1 MSRIEFSRISKSF
14 GKVRAINDLS
24 LVVEEKE
31 FLTVLGP
38 SGCGKT
44 TTLRCLAGLEM
55 PDSGEITIGGK
66 PVFSASS
73 GIDVAPR
80 DRRVGL
86 VFQNY
91 ALYPHMTVA
100 RNVSFGLRN
109 QRVPRAE
116 IADRV
121 AEVLDMV
128 GLTGLEDRLPREL
141 SGGQQQ
147 RVAVAR
153 MVVSRPRIFLFDE
166 PLSNLDVKLRVT
178 LRTELRRLHAR
189 LGVTSIYVTHD
200 QQEAMSLSDRI
211 VVMNKGGIEQ
221 IGAPREIY
229 NTPATLFVAQF
240 TGNPRTNL
248 VEGSMRRVGGETS
261 VMPRLNSRVLVPL
274 EGTPEVEHG
283 HDVVVNVRPEDV
295 ILDLYP
301 GPQDLHFSV
310 YACLDSGAESLVY
323 LRSAD
328 NEQVVLRA
336 RSAEHQGL
344 EIGRDV
350 GVRFRRGNL
359 YDADTQLLLDSF
371 GYAQLPQRHADA
383 ARLTG

>member
-1 MSRIEFSRISKSF
+1 MGGIELRHVSKSF
-14 GKVRAINDLS
+14 GKVRALSDLT
-24 LVVEEKE
+24 LTVDERE

-55 PDSGEITIGGK
+55 PDSGEIWIDDRC
-66 PVFSASS
+66 VYSS
-73 GIDVAPR
+73 DKGIDVAPR

-91 ALYPHMTVA
+91 ALYPHMNVFK
-100 RNVSFGLRN
+100 NVSFGLRN
-109 QRVPRAE
+109 QHVPKPEILRRVR
-116 IADRV
+116 
-121 AEVLDMV
+121 EVLEMV
-128 GLTGLEDRLPREL
+128 GLVGLEERRPREL

-153 MVVSRPRIFLFDE
+153 MVVSRPGIFLFDE
-166 PLSNLDVKLRVT
+166 PLSNLDVKLRVA
-178 LRTELRRLHAR
+178 LRAELKHMHDR

-211 VVMNKGGIEQ
+211 VVMNYGAIEQ
-221 IGAPREIY
+221 IGTPKEIY
-229 NTPATLFVAQF
+229 SFPGTLFVAQF

-248 VEGSMRRVGGETS
+248 VEGSMRRVGGETA
-261 VMPRLNSRVLVPL
+261 VMPRLNSRVLVPIDG
-274 EGTPEVEHG
+274 EPRIEHG
-283 HDVVVNVRPEDV
+283 RDVILNVRPEDV
-295 ILDLYP
+295 ILDLFP
-301 GPQDLHFSV
+301 GPQDLHFQV
-310 YACLDSGAESLVY
+310 YAYLDSGADALIY

-328 NEQVVLRA
+328 NSQVVLRA

-344 EIGRDV
+344 EIGREV

-359 YDADTQLLLDSF
+359 FDADTQQLLDSF
-371 GYAQLPQRHADA
+371 GYAQALDGPADRT
-383 ARLTG
+383 RLTG